1 MQFEICDGSVCMK
14 VCVLGLGE
22 VGFATAKY
30 VLDKGLDVCGYDIDL
45 ATVERAKKAGI
56 VRATTVWDEI
66 PSADV
71 YLICVSTGFK
81 GEGPDL
87 SSIFDV
93 CEKVKGKGGL
103 SVYRLVSIESTVI
116 PSLCRRVF
124 RDIFKGRVHLVHVP
138 HRFWAEKPVKHGV
151 KQSRVVGGVDAESLK
166 AGLEFYRDVLGVSL
180 HVCSSV
186 EVVEMSKIAE
196 NAFRYVQIG
205 FAEELRMVCEEVGLS
220 FDDVR
225 DACNTKWNVEILE
238 ARDGIS
244 GHCLTKDIRY
254 LASLTGF
261 NVLMKSALA
270 VDKQYR
276 EWLASKS

>member
-30 VLDKGLDVCGYDIDL
+30 VLDKGLDVWGYDVDL
-45 ATVERAKKAGI
+45 AAVERAKEAGI
-56 VRATTVWDEI
+56 VRVTTVWDEI
-66 PSADV
+66 PSVDV

-81 GEGPDL
+81 GEVPDL

-93 CEKVKGKGGL
+93 CEKIKEEAGL
-103 SVYRLVSIESTVI
+103 SAHSLVSIESTVI
-116 PSLCRRVF
+116 PGLCRRVF
-124 RDIFKGRVHLVHVP
+124 RDIFEGCVRLVHVP
-138 HRFWAEKPVKHGV
+138 HRFWAEKSVKHGV
-151 KQSRVVGGVDAESLK
+151 KQFRVVGGVDAESLE
-166 AGLEFYRDVLGVSL
+166 AGLEFYRDVLGVPL
-180 HVCSSV
+180 HVSSSV
-186 EVVEMSKIAE
+186 EVAEMSKIAE
-196 NAFRYVQIG
+196 NAFRYVQIAC
-205 FAEELRMVCEEVGLS
+205 AEELRMVCEEGGLC
-220 FDDVR
+220 FDEVR
-225 DACNTKWNVEILE
+225 NACNTKWNIEILE

-270 VDKQYR
+270 VDKKYR
-276 EWLASKS
+276 DWLVSKS